1 MHTIAKKNKGLII
14 LTDDLKNNLSTI
26 VVIVTGALSPFVA
39 QYLTHEQFSA
49 LVIAIID
56 IIFILYSAK
65 HPNTF
70 SVLGNG
76 KCDDCNCEE
85 TVLNDDYEIDP
96 VGDEQ

>member
-1 MHTIAKKNKGLII
+1 MA
-14 LTDDLKNNLSTI
+14 DDLKNNLSTI

-70 SVLGNG
+70 EALGNG
-76 KCDDCNCEE
+76 KCDGNCDCEE
-85 TVLNDDYEIDP
+85 TVMNEEYEIDP
-96 VGDEQ
+96 VEGDEQ